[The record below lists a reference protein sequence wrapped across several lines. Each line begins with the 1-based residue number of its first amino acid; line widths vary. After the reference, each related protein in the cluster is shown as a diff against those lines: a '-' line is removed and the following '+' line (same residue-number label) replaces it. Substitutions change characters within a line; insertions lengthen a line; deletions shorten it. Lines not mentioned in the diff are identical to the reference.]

1 MQQFISVIAVGGLYV
16 KAINGTVE
24 KPAKLEI
31 HQLPEAKTYVVKLS
45 GQDIKDD
52 YVIGT
57 KTSVELHYNTMVMK
71 TGSEKP
77 EEIKISVH
85 VTAMGRKGCL
95 DRTPKPLNLSKLK

>member
-1 MQQFISVIAVGGLYV
+1 M
-16 KAINGTVE
+16 
-24 KPAKLEI
+24 EI
-31 HQLPEAKTYVVKLS
+31 HRLPEAKTYMVEIS

-85 VTAMGRKGCL
+85 VTAMSENGCI
-95 DRTPKPLNLSKLK
+95 DETPKPLKLSKLKWLSAFVNVTRIN